1 MLMKK
6 ILLLCFCALAIFP
19 ASAQDQAEMMKKWM
33 DYATPGDMQALLA
46 KSEGNWDV
54 DISVWMAPG
63 QEPMKN
69 KATSEVKML
78 MGGRYQQAINKG
90 SFGGMPYEG
99 MSVMGYDNAK
109 KIFQSS
115 WVDNMGTGVVMMEGT
130 YNAATKT
137 LTLTGKGYDPT
148 TGKDLNMKQT
158 FKFVDDKHQVI
169 EMYSVTDG
177 KEFKAMEMKLTKK

>member
-1 MLMKK
+1 MKK
-6 ILLLCFCALAIFP
+6 VLLGCACAIAVFS
-19 ASAQDQAEMMKKWM
+19 ASAQDDAAMKKWQ

-46 KSEGNWDV
+46 KSEGTWDA

-69 KATSEVKML
+69 KATSEVKMIL
-78 MGGRYQQAINKG
+78 GGRYQQATNKG

-99 MSVMGYDNAK
+99 VSVIGYDNAK

-115 WVDNMGTGVVMMEGT
+115 WIDNMGTGVMAMEGT
-130 YNAATKT
+130 YDAATKT
-137 LTLTGKGYDPT
+137 LTLKGKTYDPMS
-148 TGKDLNMKQT
+148 GKDMMLRQT

-169 EMYSVTDG
+169 EMYQDAAG
-177 KEFKAMEMKLTKK
+177 KESKAMEMKLTKK